1 MENIISNLINN
12 SENESILLDTFSNLW
27 DMEPTNAI
35 KSLFFILDKDNVNRV
50 DIFLKLF
57 IWVKEKSPNTFYNN
71 ISHIVGVSNSHSIPE
86 DLQKKMSEEYTS
98 KHNQILDKF
107 ISKEYQ
113 QTFEQY
119 SKSAMKLRL
128 VESLGIPQ
136 YSSWETLIK
145 LYNFSSKSCKA
156 IPQKAKYII
165 LNTFDK
171 QISRDKKEGVFSD
184 AYSVLSKYPEIM
196 SQTRIKPFDNKV
208 DNSSKEIPIKKE
220 WTFQKRYAFVFIHQ

>member
-1 MENIISNLINN
+1 MENIISSLINN
-12 SENESILLDTFSNLW
+12 SENESLLIDIFSKLW

-35 KSLFFILDKDNVNRV
+35 KSLFFILDKDHVNRV

-57 IWVKEKSPNTFYNN
+57 VWVKDKSPNTFYNN
-71 ISHIVGVSNSHSIPE
+71 ISHIVGVSNSYSIP
-86 DLQKKMSEEYTS
+86 DDVQKKMTKEHNS
-98 KHNQILDKF
+98 KQNDILDQF

-113 QTFEQY
+113 NSFEQY
-119 SKSAMKLRL
+119 SHSTMKLRL

-145 LYNFSSKSCKA
+145 LYNFSSKNCKE

-171 QISRDKKEGVFSD
+171 GVSRDKKNNVFSD
-184 AYSVLSKYPEIM
+184 AYDVLSKYPEIM
-196 SQTRIKPFDNKV
+196 SQTRIKSYDN
-208 DNSSKEIPIKKE
+208 NFPKEIPIKKE
-220 WTFQKRYAFVFIHQ
+220 WTFQKRYAFIFIHN